1 MPIKEWAARIVSMMG
16 DRDPGVVL
24 TVTALVTTMA
34 QAEIE
39 AFSGSYQKA
48 VDILD
53 RVGRMFPMRSWQ
65 YLIFVQIVF
74 EGHYPAEYIYYKVPN
89 PWLQIKLLRLLQ
101 YYPPPGTRFSFL
113 FENPAD
119 NPDSVDNPQVVEMVN
134 AIIQAIIDSSQDTPR
149 VSFSLRV

>member
-53 RVGRMFPMRSWQ
+53 RVGD
-65 YLIFVQIVF
+65 
-74 EGHYPAEYIYYKVPN
+74 VPN
-89 PWLQIKLLRLLQ
+89 RGL
-101 YYPPPGTRFSFL
+101 
-113 FENPAD
+113 A
-119 NPDSVDNPQVVEMVN
+119 
-134 AIIQAIIDSSQDTPR
+134 
-149 VSFSLRV
+149 VSDICSDCL

>member
-53 RVGRMFPMRSWQ
+53 RVGCMFPIGDWQ

-89 PWLQIKLLRLLQ
+89 PWLQIRLLRLLQ
-101 YYPPPGTRFSFL
+101 YYPPPGTRSSFP
-113 FENPAD
+113 FGNPAD
-119 NPDSVDNPQVVEMVN
+119 NSVDNPQVVEMVN